1 MTSNKIPVLGKFKVT
16 AEYKKQ
22 GDMWVAGWHTG
33 VDLVGLDSKNIYNSC
48 DGNVVRT
55 GFDDLYG
62 NYIVIKD
69 FNNQYHWFCHLSK
82 ILVEPGHNVNGL
94 TWIGVMGAT
103 GNTTGEHLHY
113 EIRQSSNKYA
123 ETINPCDYMGIP
135 NKEGL
140 YDSLKYYRND
150 MLGIYKVVV
159 RSLRMR
165 TSPDDRPK
173 KKVRWGGNIITN
185 AKKDTQFDIK
195 EIYTY
200 SDQVWGRAKQ
210 GWLCIKNAQGIYMKK
225 I

>member
-22 GDMWVAGWHTG
+22 GDMWAAGWHTG

-55 GFDDLYG
+55 GFDELYG

-69 FNNQYHWFCHLSK
+69 FNNQYHWFCHLLK

-159 RSLRMR
+159 KSLRMR

-173 KKVRWGGNIITN
+173 KKVRWGGNIINN

>member
-22 GDMWVAGWHTG
+22 GDMWAAGWHTG

-55 GFDDLYG
+55 GFDELYG

-159 RSLRMR
+159 KSLRMR

-225 I
+225 V